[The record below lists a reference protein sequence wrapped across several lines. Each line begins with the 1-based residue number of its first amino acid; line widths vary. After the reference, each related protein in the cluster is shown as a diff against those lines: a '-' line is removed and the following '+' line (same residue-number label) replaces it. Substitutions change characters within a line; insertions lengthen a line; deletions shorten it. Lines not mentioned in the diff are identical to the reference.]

1 MPDLLLQAMDA
12 RQRGDAIQEKQLLA
26 QALIQDPHNEGAWM
40 MMSEVVDEVKLKRN
54 CLQRVLMINP
64 NNSAASIALM
74 KLDTSPLGPVVR
86 GERYKPVI
94 PPKIE
99 KAPPFTPPFT
109 WSGDE
114 AQFQAL
120 GDMTYPDLTGEEV
133 NKPPETPTTFDWA
146 TDSHEPDKTI
156 GKIFDA
162 VSNPELAAEPLP
174 DSDLSWLDEPLA
186 DGMAAGAVPS
196 GSAIDADARSYL
208 DGSTPASI
216 DRQQSGSST
225 GYTVRAEP
233 PFMMDAFAPV
243 EEALDG
249 PNEPESL
256 LWDNPKAKT
265 DRMVILGSK
274 SIIYASPAASDVPH
288 ITGLFKEK
296 KMMRDLLGE
305 NARTIKLESIH
316 RLTSNPKRSNLVIDY
331 ALDDKLTS
339 HQLTFASPQVRDAA
353 LEALQL
359 RIGAGFTRKTY
370 EFSLADKV
378 LVPLLILVLVAV
390 IGWVLLAG
398 LSYLEGSP
406 GFQSGILEL
415 ILVNIQ
421 YYVNLIGPTI
431 ILLITVGLIALCLVW
446 LVYNLSKPSNLVI
459 LEQK

>member
-12 RQRGDAIQEKQLLA
+12 RQKGDTKQEKQLLA

-40 MMSEVVDEVKLKRN
+40 MMSEVVDEVNLKRS
-54 CLQRVLMINP
+54 CLQRVLLINP
-64 NNSAASIALM
+64 NNTAASIALM

-86 GERYKPVI
+86 GERFKPVI
-94 PPKIE
+94 PPKME

-156 GKIFDA
+156 GKIFAA

-174 DSDLSWLDEPLA
+174 DSDLSWLDDPVA
-186 DGMAAGAVPS
+186 DGVAAGAVAS
-196 GSAIDADARSYL
+196 GSATDAFAR
-208 DGSTPASI
+208 DEVEGAAPASI
-216 DRQQSGSST
+216 DWQQSGSSS
-225 GYTVRAEP
+225 GSSVKAEP
-233 PFMMDAFAPV
+233 PFMVDAFSPV
-243 EEALDG
+243 DEALAG

-274 SIIYASPAASDVPH
+274 SIIYASPAESDIPH
-288 ITGLFKEK
+288 ITGLFEEK

-305 NARTIKLESIH
+305 NARTIKLESIQ

-331 ALDDKLTS
+331 TLDDKLTS
-339 HQLTFASPQVRDAA
+339 HQLIFINPTARDEA
-353 LEALQL
+353 LDALQL
-359 RIGAGFTRKTY
+359 RLGAGFNRTTRK
-370 EFSLADKV
+370 FSLADKV

-398 LSYLEGSP
+398 LSYLEGAR
-406 GFQSGILEL
+406 GFQSGFLQL

-421 YYVNLIGPTI
+421 YYVDLIGPVYI
-431 ILLITVGLIALCLVW
+431 FLITFVLVALCLVW
-446 LVYNLSKPSNLVI
+446 LVINLSKPSSLVI
-459 LEQK
+459 LEQN